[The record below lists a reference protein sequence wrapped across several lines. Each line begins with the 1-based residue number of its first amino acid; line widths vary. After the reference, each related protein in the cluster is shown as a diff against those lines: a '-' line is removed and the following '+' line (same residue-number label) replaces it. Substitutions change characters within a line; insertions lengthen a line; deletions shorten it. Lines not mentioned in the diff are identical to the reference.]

1 MITNNMEPVTQ
12 YMRLISDQ
20 QKLHVCKL
28 ELQNI
33 LIGGIIKTTYSGF
46 LLNKLGKF
54 IRLYT

>member
-33 LIGGIIKTTYSGF
+33 LIGGIIKTTNSGF

-54 IRLYT
+54 I